1 MDTRRRATLS
11 PDEQGRV
18 LDRLAGLEKIV
29 TPELVQQALAETDRV
44 NVRRCGLTHEVMLW
58 VVLAMGLFTHLPV
71 RQVFGHS
78 RRLRSEKI
86 PGRSSLCQARQ
97 RLGAE
102 PVLWLHEHVV
112 RPLATPETPG
122 AFYKGMRW
130 MGIDGTV
137 KDVWDSPENE
147 AAFHRPS
154 SGRGKGA
161 FPQVRIVKLVELGTH
176 VEVALEM
183 GGLQDAERPL
193 ARKLFDRI
201 PPDALL
207 TEDRGFFS
215 YEDWKTL
222 ENQGRNLLVR
232 VGSQL
237 ILESIE
243 RLSDDSFLAKIY
255 PSPYHRDKDR
265 DGIVVRIIEYTHTD
279 PGRTGCGEKHRLM
292 TNLLDERTHPALEL
306 IEGYHERWEEELVID
321 EQTTHQDPRRAEKP
335 AQFRSQTPEGVRQE
349 VYALSLA
356 HFVIRA
362 LMFEAARAENLDT
375 DRLSFK
381 GCFHVLQGALQDCDP
396 RTPESFETWYQNLL
410 ARMREEKLP
419 PRQNRVNPRVIKR
432 KMSKWKKKRPEHRGI
447 PPSTKPFIQ
456 TVVMAN

>member
-1 MDTRRRATLS
+1 MDTQGRATLS

-18 LDRLAGLEKIV
+18 LDRLAGLEKMV
-29 TPELVQQALAETDRV
+29 APELVRQALEETGRV
-44 NVRRCGLTHEVMLW
+44 NSRRCPLMHDVMLW
-58 VVLAMGLFTHLPV
+58 VVLAMGLFTHLPI
-71 RQVFGHS
+71 RQVLSHC
-78 RRLRSEKI
+78 RRLRGEKL
-86 PGRSSLCQARQ
+86 PERSSLCEARQ
-97 RLGAE
+97 RLGPE
-102 PVLWLHEHVV
+102 PVIWLHAHVV
-112 RPLATPETPG
+112 RPLATPDTPG

-161 FPQVRIVKLVELGTH
+161 FPQVRMVKLVELGTH

-222 ENQGRNLLVR
+222 ENQGRKLLMR
-232 VGSQL
+232 VCSQL
-237 ILESIE
+237 ILEPFA
-243 RLSDDSFLAKIY
+243 RLSDGSFLARIY
-255 PSPYHRDKDR
+255 PSSYHRDKDR
-265 DGIVVRIIEYTHTD
+265 DGIVVRVIEYTHHD

-292 TNLLDERTHPALEL
+292 TNLLDERAYPALEL
-306 IEGYHERWEEELVID
+306 IDGYHERWEEELVID

-362 LMFEAARAENLDT
+362 LMFEAARAENLDP

-381 GCFHVLQGALQDCDP
+381 GCFHVLQGALPDCDT
-396 RTPESFETWYQNLL
+396 RTPESFETWYQHLL

-419 PRQNRVNPRVIKR
+419 PRENRINPRVIKR

-456 TVVMAN
+456 TVVIAN